1 MPQRGTQDT
10 IFSVREEQMATTD
23 NILKEALRLSP
34 SEKAQLIDK
43 LISSLDKSDKEIDE
57 LWAKEAEDRIDAY
70 DQGKIKAISL
80 EKVLQKYR

>member
-1 MPQRGTQDT
+1 MT
-10 IFSVREEQMATTD
+10 TTD
-23 NILKEALRLSP
+23 NILKEALTLSP
-34 SEKAQLIDK
+34 SEKAQLIDR
-43 LISSLDKSDKEIDE
+43 LISTLDKSDKEIDE

>member
-1 MPQRGTQDT
+1 MT
-10 IFSVREEQMATTD
+10 TTD
-23 NILKEALRLSP
+23 NILKETLRLSP

-43 LISSLDKSDKEIDE
+43 LISTLDKPDKEIDE

-70 DQGKIKAISL
+70 DQGKLRAVSL

>member
-1 MPQRGTQDT
+1 M
-10 IFSVREEQMATTD
+10 TTPD
-23 NILKEALRLSP
+23 SILKEALTLSP

-43 LISSLDKSDKEIDE
+43 LISTLDKSDKEIDE

>member
-1 MPQRGTQDT
+1 MT
-10 IFSVREEQMATTD
+10 TTD
-23 NILKEALRLSP
+23 NIFKETLTLTP

-43 LISSLDKSDKEIDE
+43 LISTLDKPDKEIDE

-70 DQGKIKAISL
+70 DQGKLKAVSL

>member
-1 MPQRGTQDT
+1 
-10 IFSVREEQMATTD
+10 MAITD
-23 NILKEALRLSP
+23 NILKEALTLKP

-57 LWAKEAEDRIDAY
+57 LWALEVEDRIDAY
-70 DQGKIKAISL
+70 DQGKIKVVSL

>member
-1 MPQRGTQDT
+1 MT
-10 IFSVREEQMATTD
+10 TTD
-23 NILKEALRLSP
+23 NIFKETLTLRP

-43 LISSLDKSDKEIDE
+43 LISCLDKPDKEIDE

-70 DQGKIKAISL
+70 DQGKLKAVSL

>member
-1 MPQRGTQDT
+1 MT
-10 IFSVREEQMATTD
+10 TTD
-23 NILKEALRLSP
+23 NIIKEALTLRP

-43 LISSLDKSDKEIDE
+43 LISTLDKPDSEIDE

-70 DQGKIKAISL
+70 DQGKLKAISL

>member
-1 MPQRGTQDT
+1 
-10 IFSVREEQMATTD
+10 MATKD
-23 NILKEALRLSP
+23 SIFKEASTLSP

-43 LISSLDKSDKEIDE
+43 LIYSLDKPDNEIDE
-57 LWAKEAEDRIDAY
+57 LWAKETEDRIDAY